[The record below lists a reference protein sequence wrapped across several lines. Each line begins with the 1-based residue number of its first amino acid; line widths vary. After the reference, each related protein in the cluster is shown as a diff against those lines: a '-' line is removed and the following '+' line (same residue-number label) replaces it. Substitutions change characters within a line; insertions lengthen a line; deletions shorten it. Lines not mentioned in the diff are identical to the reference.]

1 MLNPEDYLYVHFTN
15 LHDAQKIKED
25 GFLLP
30 SSLLLNYKGG
40 PTIFAAVAGGA
51 NVPSV
56 QQASMGRVKSRTHAV
71 LFRTNIF
78 PSYAKPEEVE
88 WFVDKL
94 PIFNVHIIKTEDAAK
109 LLDST
114 LVLDEDNIRIPT
126 EPLE

>member
-1 MLNPEDYLYVHFTN
+1 MLNPEDYLYIHFTSWE
-15 LHDAQKIKED
+15 DAQKIKKD

-30 SSLLLNYKGG
+30 SSLLLNYKAES
-40 PTIFAAVAGGA
+40 TIFAAVAGGE

-56 QQASMGRVKSRTHAV
+56 QQTSMGRVKNRTHAV
-71 LFRTNIF
+71 LFRTDRF